1 MCNYYLP
8 MKILILFLSLVS
20 FNSFAVDVTTL
31 SVSKTMANE
40 MVLVSTDENFLMTI
54 EKHFVARICK
64 LRIGT
69 NSIVAIKEISFPVVC
84 RAEIIQFLLN
94 NGHKADPYFLTFTK

>member
-1 MCNYYLP
+1 
-8 MKILILFLSLVS
+8 MKILILILSLIS
-20 FNSFAVDVTTL
+20 FNSFAVDVTTI
-31 SVSKTMANE
+31 SVNKNAANE
-40 MVLVSTDENFLMTI
+40 MVLVSTDENFLLAI
-54 EKHFVARICK
+54 EKHFVARTCK

-69 NSIVAIKEISFPVVC
+69 NSIVAVKEISFPTVC